1 MYPKDKVYQDMA
13 MGMEYS
19 IEEIRARRYM
29 NRRSLSINNT
39 NNNNNNSRLTVGHTE
54 TQQAIQSI
62 LGEVMQQDDDD
73 DRVKVNLGV
82 QNEQQLSMQE
92 IQNR

>member
-1 MYPKDKVYQDMA
+1 MYPKDKVYQDMS
-13 MGMEYS
+13 MGVEYS

-29 NRRSLSINNT
+29 NRRSLSSNNT
-39 NNNNNNSRLTVGHTE
+39 NSNNNSRLTVGHTE

-62 LGEVMQQDDDD
+62 LGEVMQQDEDD